1 MGQLPSERIR
11 VGVQAADPIGRAGVR
26 SLLRHQGSV
35 EVVEESGAE
44 GCAGVVV
51 MVVDRLDEVVAA
63 ELRRISR
70 GLERPVVL
78 VARELREDDLLTVVE
93 CGVRAILWRHEA
105 TEARLLKAVH
115 RAARGESD
123 LPIDLLNQLLTQVG
137 RLRRCGSEESGTGSV
152 PLLGM
157 APREVDVLRL
167 IADGLDTRQISQK
180 LAYSERTIKNILHG
194 VMTRLQLSNRAHAV
208 AFALREGYI

>member
-1 MGQLPSERIR
+1 MPAERLR
-11 VGVQAADPIGRAGVR
+11 VGIRAGDPIGRAGVM

-35 EVVEESGAE
+35 DVVDEGGADSG
-44 GCAGVVV
+44 AGVVV
-51 MVVDRLDEVVAA
+51 MVVDQVDEPVTAD
-63 ELRRISR
+63 LRRFAR

-105 TEARLLKAVH
+105 TESRLLKAVH
-115 RAARGESD
+115 RAARGEGD
-123 LPIDLLNQLLTQVG
+123 LPVDLLNQLLTQVG
-137 RLRRCGSEESGTGSV
+137 RLRRSGGEDSGTGSV

-167 IADGLDTRQISQK
+167 IAEGLDTRQISQK

-194 VMTRLQLSNRAHAV
+194 LMTRLQLSNRAHAV